1 MEGDNQ
7 KYQIQK
13 CNNLTREFPPILE
26 SLLPPPDTSLDI
38 SATTLS
44 AFPPALQ
51 SSKYWG
57 GEKDKSKKGKQRRH
71 EINNLPREFPPVIN
85 TSLLPTDPSLDVSST
100 TLQASPPVLHS
111 SNIWGEGEKEKD
123 AFQLS
128 NKKTKAAISAN
139 VQLVLSSMRSPHFPG
154 TNIALL

>member
-71 EINNLPREFPPVIN
+71 EINNLPREFPPIN
-85 TSLLPTDPSLDVSST
+85 ALLLPPPDTSLEVSPTTLPALPPAIRSST
-100 TLQASPPVLHS
+100 YGGRGRKIKTHFS
-111 SNIWGEGEKEKD
+111 SAI
-123 AFQLS
+123 
-128 NKKTKAAISAN
+128 KKFN
-139 VQLVLSSMRSPHFPG
+139 
-154 TNIALL
+154 